1 MAIVTVVL
9 IAAVFVG
16 PIVLAT
22 VGVIRARLS
31 QDAHVSGE
39 TPSAPS
45 PAWPR
50 IINFAVLY
58 ALAFNVVFFFQEL
71 FLVLPKAFMPGL
83 RPTLFHND
91 HSWEGTNRAVE
102 LAQGSGA
109 LAIFIIGLIFVL
121 VFFRLRKSTGLFKLF
136 ALWMAYHGLVQSF
149 PQITFGVLD
158 RGTDVGQAL
167 EYLNVSETLGILIS
181 IVALAALVVIGLLLT
196 RPLLEMSPSVS
207 VVGRPRSRTTFIF
220 QIGTLASV
228 LGAMLI
234 IPLRLPLQDPAPI
247 VLIFFALPW
256 TLANAWRTKKVQ
268 VIGTVSN
275 ETISWVPI
283 GLLVVLLAIFQLV
296 LARGIAF
303 F

>member
-109 LAIFIIGLIFVL
+109 LAIFIIGLI
-121 VFFRLRKSTGLFKLF
+121 
-136 ALWMAYHGLVQSF
+136 
-149 PQITFGVLD
+149 
-158 RGTDVGQAL
+158 
-167 EYLNVSETLGILIS
+167 LI
-181 IVALAALVVIGLLLT
+181 
-196 RPLLEMSPSVS
+196 PS
-207 VVGRPRSRTTFIF
+207 
-220 QIGTLASV
+220 
-228 LGAMLI
+228 
-234 IPLRLPLQDPAPI
+234 
-247 VLIFFALPW
+247 
-256 TLANAWRTKKVQ
+256 
-268 VIGTVSN
+268 
-275 ETISWVPI
+275 
-283 GLLVVLLAIFQLV
+283 
-296 LARGIAF
+296 
-303 F
+303 